1 MAITYSEMAGWSDW
15 ICNFTVGLDGEAGE
29 IPIDRVGDVVH
40 VEFPRPDAQTL
51 GLISGL

>member
-1 MAITYSEMAGWSDW
+1 MSIYSLTWDVYRQ
-15 ICNFTVGLDGEAGE
+15 VGLDGEAGE